1 MYRILIV
8 SEDFVLRK
16 AVAFSLNDLDACVEC
31 ADTVGAMLV
40 LHRESPFDLVIVMG
54 TAAENVPA
62 GSDGHAAGRIKP
74 RRTRGLRDFV
84 AAIRTDG
91 TEYVPDGREPIHD
104 LAGEPAPVAA
114 ESHQRANRSGKM
126 EMTFWWCIGVVLV
139 SGAVLAGSWCV
150 QRFAGRFFCLRWD
163 AERAKSI

>member
-54 TAAENVPA
+54 TAAEMCRFGRKLVRATVCRSFLPQA
-62 GSDGHAAGRIKP
+62 GCRAP
-74 RRTRGLRDFV
+74 RKVFEQRVVDALLRNRRVRSLSRGDV
-84 AAIRTDG
+84 
-91 TEYVPDGREPIHD
+91 
-104 LAGEPAPVAA
+104 
-114 ESHQRANRSGKM
+114 
-126 EMTFWWCIGVVLV
+126 
-139 SGAVLAGSWCV
+139 
-150 QRFAGRFFCLRWD
+150 FAG
-163 AERAKSI
+163 

>member
-54 TAAENVPA
+54 NCCRNVPA
-62 GSDGHAAGRIKP
+62 GSDGHAAG
-74 RRTRGLRDFV
+74 G
-84 AAIRTDG
+84 
-91 TEYVPDGREPIHD
+91 
-104 LAGEPAPVAA
+104 
-114 ESHQRANRSGKM
+114 
-126 EMTFWWCIGVVLV
+126 
-139 SGAVLAGSWCV
+139 
-150 QRFAGRFFCLRWD
+150 
-163 AERAKSI
+163 

>member
-1 MYRILIV
+1 MCRILIV
-8 SEDFVLRK
+8 SEDFVLQ

-54 TAAENVPA
+54 TAAEMCRQEVMDTLRA
-62 GSDGHAAGRIKP
+62 DKT
-74 RRTRGLRDFV
+74 RRYAGLRDLV

-104 LAGEPAPVAA
+104 LC
-114 ESHQRANRSGKM
+114 R
-126 EMTFWWCIGVVLV
+126 
-139 SGAVLAGSWCV
+139 
-150 QRFAGRFFCLRWD
+150 
-163 AERAKSI
+163 

>member
-54 TAAENVPA
+54 TAAEVMDTLRA
-62 GSDGHAAGRIKP
+62 DKT
-74 RRTRGLRDFV
+74 RRTRVFVISWPQSEQMVRSMYRMGVNQYMTLPVSLHRLRRKVINELID
-84 AAIRTDG
+84 
-91 TEYVPDGREPIHD
+91 RE
-104 LAGEPAPVAA
+104 
-114 ESHQRANRSGKM
+114 K
-126 EMTFWWCIGVVLV
+126 W
-139 SGAVLAGSWCV
+139 
-150 QRFAGRFFCLRWD
+150 
-163 AERAKSI
+163 K

>member
-54 TAAENVPA
+54 TLCRNVPA
-62 GSDGHAAGRIKP
+62 GSDGHAAG
-74 RRTRGLRDFV
+74 G
-84 AAIRTDG
+84 
-91 TEYVPDGREPIHD
+91 
-104 LAGEPAPVAA
+104 
-114 ESHQRANRSGKM
+114 
-126 EMTFWWCIGVVLV
+126 
-139 SGAVLAGSWCV
+139 
-150 QRFAGRFFCLRWD
+150 
-163 AERAKSI
+163 

>member
-54 TAAENVPA
+54 TAAEMCRQDSVLLYSNA
-62 GSDGHAAGRIKP
+62 DCAYLNSSIYGQTHNESDQQNYHQGS
-74 RRTRGLRDFV
+74 
-84 AAIRTDG
+84 
-91 TEYVPDGREPIHD
+91 
-104 LAGEPAPVAA
+104 
-114 ESHQRANRSGKM
+114 
-126 EMTFWWCIGVVLV
+126 FWNHI
-139 SGAVLAGSWCV
+139 
-150 QRFAGRFFCLRWD
+150 
-163 AERAKSI
+163 

>member
-54 TAAENVPA
+54 TAAEMCRQEVMDTLRA
-62 GSDGHAAGRIKP
+62 DKA
-74 RRTRGLRDFV
+74 RRTRVFVISWPQSEQMVRSMYRMGVNQYMTLPVSLHRLRRKV
-84 AAIRTDG
+84 IN
-91 TEYVPDGREPIHD
+91 ELINREKWI
-104 LAGEPAPVAA
+104 
-114 ESHQRANRSGKM
+114 
-126 EMTFWWCIGVVLV
+126 
-139 SGAVLAGSWCV
+139 
-150 QRFAGRFFCLRWD
+150 
-163 AERAKSI
+163 